1 MVVLFKLQT
10 LDRALL
16 FFSGD
21 LLCVCYFPADK
32 SKHFTIRRARTAFLR
47 VLKSK
52 GLDRRNRRL
61 PIYQSE
67 THTMRRR
74 SLICDQTQ
82 TFALCG
88 RVLFELLRRTSVCF
102 VKFNFF
108 KLNRLNS
115 AQMMPIGVVCTRL
128 A

>member
-1 MVVLFKLQT
+1 VVVLFKLQT
-10 LDRALL
+10 LDRALP

-52 GLDRRNRRL
+52 GLDRRARDRRL

-82 TFALCG
+82 AFALCG
-88 RVLFELLRRTSVCF
+88 RVLFELLWRTSVCA
-102 VKFNFF
+102 
-108 KLNRLNS
+108 L
-115 AQMMPIGVVCTRL
+115 
-128 A
+128 